1 MLGIDPSSSGDYQ
14 VQLKKFPH
22 LEQLVVKTLDRVLNE
37 QDEIIERLKRHD
49 VNSHFI
55 STPPQLDGEL
65 IASVTELVLEGLTW
79 TEPVVL
85 EKKSRSEF
93 GLHDSNE

>member
-1 MLGIDPSSSGDYQ
+1 
-14 VQLKKFPH
+14 
-22 LEQLVVKTLDRVLNE
+22 
-37 QDEIIERLKRHD
+37 

-85 EKKSRSEF
+85 EKKSQSEF